1 MSKKQFVT
9 AAQEDLKIFEG
20 RIEYAKRIKSVYEE
34 RKNRILG
41 EIAFWQRELARLE
54 NDFATADAKIA
65 ENTPLIQETRLKIAN
80 LLAPDRSPRVR
91 LKETP
96 MQRRERLLRE
106 LSALEDEIKEEE
118 NGQAHS

>member
-20 RIEYAKRIKSVYEE
+20 RIEYARRIKSVYEE

-118 NGQAHS
+118 GK